1 MLTSTVEM
9 IRKEFSNENEIDGK
23 RRKIILS
30 FPIIRIMAEKS
41 RHITEKN
48 NKCLSFV
55 RWRKKPRKYKPV
67 MKKAVIIMESLK
79 KEI

>member
-30 FPIIRIMAEKS
+30 FPIIRIMAEKADTS
-41 RHITEKN
+41 RKRTINVYPLSVARKAEK
-48 NKCLSFV
+48 
-55 RWRKKPRKYKPV
+55 
-67 MKKAVIIMESLK
+67 I
-79 KEI
+79 